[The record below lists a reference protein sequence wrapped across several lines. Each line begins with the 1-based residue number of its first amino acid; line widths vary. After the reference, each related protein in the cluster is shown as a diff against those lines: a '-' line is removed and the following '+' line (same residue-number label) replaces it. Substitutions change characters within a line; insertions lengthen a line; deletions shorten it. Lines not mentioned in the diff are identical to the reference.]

1 LPFDVCDFSKSI
13 GCVVYMLQ
21 VVPLLHAASQLLHTH
36 PLSELTYADTLA
48 EIEMRKVDMSCYFLL
63 QEELESS
70 RQSLRN
76 LQDSFA
82 RVTDQNN
89 R

>member
-1 LPFDVCDFSKSI
+1 
-13 GCVVYMLQ
+13 
-21 VVPLLHAASQLLHTH
+21 
-36 PLSELTYADTLA
+36 
-48 EIEMRKVDMSCYFLL
+48 MSCDFLL